1 MAPTSDERS
10 PSGEAS
16 EVETPQSS
24 ADGAP
29 LNPWE
34 DGFNTHLE
42 EYSGPLELLL
52 YLIHKNEIDIL
63 DLPVAKVLEQF
74 LQHVTSAQQQGTLYL
89 RQAGDYLVMGA
100 RLVEIKCRMLS
111 PDLIEV
117 DDDLLEEEL
126 EDPRQS
132 LVEQLLEYR
141 DFKERAQL
149 LEEAHRLRSLGYERL
164 QDEMP
169 PPPPGTLD
177 LSETSSLDLA
187 SAFQRVLDLLV
198 ERSSFTTI
206 EADEVPIEQAMTEV
220 LDQLRKQHSGVLM
233 LEDLLI
239 EKRGITGIVSTFL
252 AILELSRM
260 HQIRLKQ
267 ENRDDPLQVHLR
279 EMK

>member
-10 PSGEAS
+10 PAGEAG
-16 EVETPQSS
+16 EVETPQTS

-34 DGFNTHLE
+34 DGFSTHLE

-52 YLIHKNEIDIL
+52 YLIHRNEIDIL
-63 DLPVAKVLEQF
+63 DLPVARVLEQF
-74 LQHVTSAQQQGTLYL
+74 LQHVTSAQQQGTLDL

-220 LDQLRKQHSGVLM
+220 LDQLRKQHSGVLL
-233 LEDLLI
+233 LEDLLV
-239 EKRGITGIVSTFL
+239 EKRGISGIVSTFL

-279 EMK
+279 EVK